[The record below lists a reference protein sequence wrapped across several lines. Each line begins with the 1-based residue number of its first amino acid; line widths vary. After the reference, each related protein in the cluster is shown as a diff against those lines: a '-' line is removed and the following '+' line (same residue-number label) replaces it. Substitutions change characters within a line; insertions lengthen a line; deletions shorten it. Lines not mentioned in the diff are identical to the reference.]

1 MLKIKLKMLK
11 MLVLTV
17 LPTVPS
23 VKPLENVKSVFL
35 DLNYKK
41 MELVVPPPLPFVKL
55 VIVKL
60 ASPET

>member
-17 LPTVPS
+17 LPTVLS

-41 MELVVPPPLPFVKL
+41 MELVLPLPLPFVKL

-60 ASPET
+60 VSPVT

>member
-1 MLKIKLKMLK
+1 MLK

-17 LPTVPS
+17 LPTVLS

-41 MELVVPPPLPFVKL
+41 MELVLPLPLPFVKL

-60 ASPET
+60 VSPVT